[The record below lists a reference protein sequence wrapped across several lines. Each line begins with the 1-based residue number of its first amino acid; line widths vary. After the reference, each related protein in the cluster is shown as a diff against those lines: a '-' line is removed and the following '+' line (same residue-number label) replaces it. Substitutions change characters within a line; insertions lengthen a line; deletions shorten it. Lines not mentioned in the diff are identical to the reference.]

1 MIFTGT
7 CDDFLVEIIFWC
19 WTVIKQMAK
28 QEFLKNKE
36 FLATQVKLARKDE
49 MAYDDFLSGE
59 EITQDKESV
68 GSSSKALTVIVP
80 PPLML
85 FLHLQPQRTSAYPR
99 TSLPLRSSGASSHAI
114 SASPAPEYLSVPSDL
129 APPPFE
135 QSFVFIELS
144 KFGGNQSSDFLV
156 RGNNTRRR

>member
-1 MIFTGT
+1 MIFTGI

-36 FLATQVKLARKDE
+36 VLATQVKLAGKDE
-49 MAYDDFLSGE
+49 IAYDDLITDITELFLSCE

-99 TSLPLRSSGASSHAI
+99 TSLPLRSLLSCYFCISS
-114 SASPAPEYLSVPSDL
+114 PSVPQHTL
-129 APPPFE
+129 RPRCPPVASTE
-135 QSFVFIELS
+135 I
-144 KFGGNQSSDFLV
+144 DFWV
-156 RGNNTRRR
+156 